1 MIVQGG
7 NFSDGVINHVIGV
20 ITTSRNGTAIG
31 SFEVPM
37 ILVVALDT
45 KTTFM
50 HQPVMPRAKQH
61 QVIETRFTAC

>member
-31 SFEVPM
+31 SFEKPM

-45 KTTFM
+45 KAAFV
-50 HQPVMPRAKQH
+50 HQPVVSRTKQH
-61 QVIETRFTAC
+61 QVIETCFTTR